1 MGTAKIDEVVMTDG
15 EWIAEDKIDEVVMT
29 DGERIAKG

>member
-15 EWIAEDKIDEVVMT
+15 ERIAEDKIDEVVMT
-29 DGERIAKG
+29 DGEQIAKG